1 MEALISFFVKYL
13 LVPLL
18 AVVMLFVV
26 NKLAGIKKK
35 IQVKKVIIF
44 VLIVVLILTLP
55 SLFALLKNEF
65 VWGGLILSIISYLI
79 LGIGLVYYVKSS
91 YYAKTLGFED
101 DLQDKA
107 IFFLVLCIA
116 MLVSAWAYYLFF
128 NLLSTLPYASTA
140 MFIVLWFVMPLLYV
154 TARDYY
160 LKFAP
165 VFRTPWVVKSDA
177 TDSSYWER
185 VDTFNLI
192 QVTVRI
198 KKTPDAE
205 NYSSY
210 VVKLPM
216 EVPIGKWFDR
226 FIEDQNVR
234 FPESPILTK
243 DEDEDIGWVFYT
255 PKWFTIPLFL
265 RVLNPNETGSF
276 NEIKNQQVIYVRRVR
291 IKDKN
296 E

>member
-140 MFIVLWFVMPLLYV
+140 MFIVLWFIMPLLYV

-226 FIEDQNVR
+226 FIEDQNVH

-255 PKWFTIPLFL
+255 PKWFTIPLFVRFL
-265 RVLNPNETGSF
+265 DPENEAYD
-276 NEIKNQQVIYVRRVR
+276 NRIKNRQIIYIRRVKLEKG
-291 IKDKN
+291 I
-296 E
+296 

>member
-140 MFIVLWFVMPLLYV
+140 MFIVVWFVMPLLYV

-255 PKWFTIPLFL
+255 PKWFTIPLFVRFL
-265 RVLNPNETGSF
+265 DPENEAYD
-276 NEIKNQQVIYVRRVR
+276 NRIKNRQIIYIRRVKLEKG
-291 IKDKN
+291 I
-296 E
+296 

>member
-65 VWGGLILSIISYLI
+65 VWGGLVLSIISYLI

-116 MLVSAWAYYLFF
+116 MLVSGWAYYLFF

-154 TARDYY
+154 IARDYY

-243 DEDEDIGWVFYT
+243 DEDEDIGWGFYT
-255 PKWFTIPLFL
+255 PKWFTIPLFVRFL
-265 RVLNPNETGSF
+265 DPENEAYD
-276 NEIKNQQVIYVRRVR
+276 NRIKNRQIIYIRRVKLEKG
-291 IKDKN
+291 I
-296 E
+296 

>member
-35 IQVKKVIIF
+35 IQVKKIIIF

-65 VWGGLILSIISYLI
+65 VWGGLVLSIISYLI

-116 MLVSAWAYYLFF
+116 MLVSGWAYYLFF

-154 TARDYY
+154 IARDYY

-255 PKWFTIPLFL
+255 PKWFTIPLFVRFL
-265 RVLNPNETGSF
+265 DPENEAYD
-276 NEIKNQQVIYVRRVR
+276 NRIKNRQIIYIRRVKLEKG
-291 IKDKN
+291 I
-296 E
+296 

>member
-65 VWGGLILSIISYLI
+65 VWGGLVLSIISYLI
-79 LGIGLVYYVKSS
+79 FGIGLVYYVKSS

-116 MLVSAWAYYLFF
+116 MLVSGWAYYLFF

-185 VDTFNLI
+185 IDTFNLI

-255 PKWFTIPLFL
+255 PKWFTIPLFVRFL
-265 RVLNPNETGSF
+265 DPENEAYD
-276 NEIKNQQVIYVRRVR
+276 NRIKNRQIIYIRRVKLEKG
-291 IKDKN
+291 I
-296 E
+296 

>member
-44 VLIVVLILTLP
+44 VLIVVFILTLP

-65 VWGGLILSIISYLI
+65 VWGGLVLSIISYLI

-140 MFIVLWFVMPLLYV
+140 MFIVLWFVIPLLYV
-154 TARDYY
+154 MARDYY

-165 VFRTPWVVKSDA
+165 VFRTPWVVKSDT

-243 DEDEDIGWVFYT
+243 DENEDIGWVFYT
-255 PKWFTIPLFL
+255 PKWFTIPLFVRFL
-265 RVLNPNETGSF
+265 DPENEAYD
-276 NEIKNQQVIYVRRVR
+276 NRIKNRQLIYIRRVKLEKG
-291 IKDKN
+291 I
-296 E
+296 

>member
-44 VLIVVLILTLP
+44 VLIVVFILTLP

-65 VWGGLILSIISYLI
+65 VWGGLVISIISYLI

-140 MFIVLWFVMPLLYV
+140 MFIVLWFVIPLLYV
-154 TARDYY
+154 MARDYY

-165 VFRTPWVVKSDA
+165 VFRTPWVVKSDT

-243 DEDEDIGWVFYT
+243 DENEDIGWVFYT
-255 PKWFTIPLFL
+255 PKWFTIPLFVRFL
-265 RVLNPNETGSF
+265 DPENEAYD
-276 NEIKNQQVIYVRRVR
+276 NRIKNRQIIYIRRVKLEKG
-291 IKDKN
+291 I
-296 E
+296 

>member
-65 VWGGLILSIISYLI
+65 VWGGLVLSIISYLI

-116 MLVSAWAYYLFF
+116 MLVSGWAYYLFF

-154 TARDYY
+154 ITRDYY

-165 VFRTPWVVKSDA
+165 VFRTPWVVKSDT

-255 PKWFTIPLFL
+255 PKWFTIPLFVRFL
-265 RVLNPNETGSF
+265 DPENEAYE
-276 NEIKNQQVIYVRRVR
+276 NKIKNRQIIYIRRVKLEKG
-291 IKDKN
+291 I
-296 E
+296 

>member
-91 YYAKTLGFED
+91 YYAKKLGFED

-116 MLVSAWAYYLFF
+116 MLVSGWAYYLFF

-185 VDTFNLI
+185 IDTFNLI

-255 PKWFTIPLFL
+255 PKWFTIPLFVRFL
-265 RVLNPNETGSF
+265 DPENEAYD
-276 NEIKNQQVIYVRRVR
+276 NRIKNRQIIYIRRVKLEKG
-291 IKDKN
+291 I
-296 E
+296 

>member
-65 VWGGLILSIISYLI
+65 VWGGLVLSIISYLI

-140 MFIVLWFVMPLLYV
+140 MFIVLWFVIPLLYV
-154 TARDYY
+154 MARDYY

-165 VFRTPWVVKSDA
+165 VFRTPWVVKSDT

-243 DEDEDIGWVFYT
+243 DENEDIGWVFYT
-255 PKWFTIPLFL
+255 PKWFTIPLFVRFL
-265 RVLNPNETGSF
+265 DPENEAYD
-276 NEIKNQQVIYVRRVR
+276 NRIKNRQIIYIRRVKLEKG
-291 IKDKN
+291 I
-296 E
+296 

>member
-65 VWGGLILSIISYLI
+65 VWGGLVLSIISYLI

-107 IFFLVLCIA
+107 IFFLVLCIT
-116 MLVSAWAYYLFF
+116 MLVSGWAYYLFF

-154 TARDYY
+154 IARDYY

-210 VVKLPM
+210 GVKLPM
-216 EVPIGKWFDR
+216 GIPIGKWFDR

-255 PKWFTIPLFL
+255 PKWFTIPLFVRFL
-265 RVLNPNETGSF
+265 DPENEAYD
-276 NEIKNQQVIYVRRVR
+276 NRIKNRQIIYIRRVKLEKG
-291 IKDKN
+291 I
-296 E
+296 

>member
-65 VWGGLILSIISYLI
+65 VWGGLVLSIISYLI
-79 LGIGLVYYVKSS
+79 FGIGLVYYVKSS

-255 PKWFTIPLFL
+255 PKWFTIPLFVRFL
-265 RVLNPNETGSF
+265 DPENEAYD
-276 NEIKNQQVIYVRRVR
+276 NRIKNRQIIYIRRVKLEKG
-291 IKDKN
+291 I
-296 E
+296 

>member
-44 VLIVVLILTLP
+44 VLIVVFILTLP

-65 VWGGLILSIISYLI
+65 VWGGLVLSIISYLI

-101 DLQDKA
+101 DLQDKV

-140 MFIVLWFVMPLLYV
+140 MFIVLWFVIPLLYV
-154 TARDYY
+154 MARDYY

-165 VFRTPWVVKSDA
+165 VFRTPWVVKSDT

-243 DEDEDIGWVFYT
+243 DENEDIGWVFYT
-255 PKWFTIPLFL
+255 PKWFTIPLFVRFL
-265 RVLNPNETGSF
+265 DPENEAYD
-276 NEIKNQQVIYVRRVR
+276 NRIKNRQIIYIRRVKLEKG
-291 IKDKN
+291 I
-296 E
+296 

>member
-44 VLIVVLILTLP
+44 VLIVVFILTLP

-65 VWGGLILSIISYLI
+65 VWGGLVLSIISYLI
-79 LGIGLVYYVKSS
+79 LGIGLVYYVKST

-140 MFIVLWFVMPLLYV
+140 MFIVLWFVIPLLYV
-154 TARDYY
+154 MARDYY

-165 VFRTPWVVKSDA
+165 VFRTPWVVKSDT

-243 DEDEDIGWVFYT
+243 DENEDIGWVFYT
-255 PKWFTIPLFL
+255 PKWFTIPLFVRFL
-265 RVLNPNETGSF
+265 DPENEAYD
-276 NEIKNQQVIYVRRVR
+276 NRIKNRQIIYIRRVKLEKG
-291 IKDKN
+291 I
-296 E
+296 

>member
-44 VLIVVLILTLP
+44 VLIVVFILTLP

-65 VWGGLILSIISYLI
+65 VWGGLVLSIISYLI
-79 LGIGLVYYVKSS
+79 FGIGLVYYVKSS

-140 MFIVLWFVMPLLYV
+140 MFIVLWFVIPLLYV
-154 TARDYY
+154 MARDYY

-165 VFRTPWVVKSDA
+165 VFRTPWVVKSDT

-243 DEDEDIGWVFYT
+243 DENEDIGWVFYT
-255 PKWFTIPLFL
+255 PKWFTIPLFVRFL
-265 RVLNPNETGSF
+265 DPENEAYD
-276 NEIKNQQVIYVRRVR
+276 NRIKNRQIIYIRRVKLEKG
-291 IKDKN
+291 I
-296 E
+296 

>member
-65 VWGGLILSIISYLI
+65 VWGGLVLSIISYLI

-154 TARDYY
+154 ITRDYY

-165 VFRTPWVVKSDA
+165 VFRTPWVVKSDT

-255 PKWFTIPLFL
+255 PKWFTIPLFVRFL
-265 RVLNPNETGSF
+265 DPENEAYD
-276 NEIKNQQVIYVRRVR
+276 NRIKNRQIIYIRRVKLEKG
-291 IKDKN
+291 I
-296 E
+296 

>member
-65 VWGGLILSIISYLI
+65 VWGGLVLSIISYLI

-107 IFFLVLCIA
+107 IFFLVLCIT
-116 MLVSAWAYYLFF
+116 MLVSGWAYYLFF

-154 TARDYY
+154 IARDYY

-255 PKWFTIPLFL
+255 PKWFTIPLFVRFL
-265 RVLNPNETGSF
+265 DPENEAYD
-276 NEIKNQQVIYVRRVR
+276 NRIKNRQIIYIRRVKLEKG
-291 IKDKN
+291 I
-296 E
+296 

>member
-65 VWGGLILSIISYLI
+65 VWGGLVLSIISYLI

-140 MFIVLWFVMPLLYV
+140 MFIVLWFVIPLLYV
-154 TARDYY
+154 MARDYY

-165 VFRTPWVVKSDA
+165 VFRTPWVLKSDT

-255 PKWFTIPLFL
+255 PKWFTIPLFVRFL
-265 RVLNPNETGSF
+265 DPENEAYD
-276 NEIKNQQVIYVRRVR
+276 NRIKNRQIIYIRRVKLEKG
-291 IKDKN
+291 I
-296 E
+296 

>member
-65 VWGGLILSIISYLI
+65 VWGGLVLSIISYLI

-116 MLVSAWAYYLFF
+116 MLVSGWAYYLFF

-154 TARDYY
+154 IARDYY

-165 VFRTPWVVKSDA
+165 VFRTPWVVKSDT

-255 PKWFTIPLFL
+255 PKWFTIPLFVRFL
-265 RVLNPNETGSF
+265 DPENEAYD
-276 NEIKNQQVIYVRRVR
+276 NRIKNRQIIDIRRVKLEKG
-291 IKDKN
+291 I
-296 E
+296 

>member
-44 VLIVVLILTLP
+44 VLIVVFILTLP

-65 VWGGLILSIISYLI
+65 VWGGLVLSIISYLI

-140 MFIVLWFVMPLLYV
+140 MFIVLWFVIPLLYV

-165 VFRTPWVVKSDA
+165 VFRTPWVVKSDT

-243 DEDEDIGWVFYT
+243 DENEDIGWVFYT
-255 PKWFTIPLFL
+255 PKWFTIPLFVRFL
-265 RVLNPNETGSF
+265 DPENEAYD
-276 NEIKNQQVIYVRRVR
+276 NRIKNRQIIYIRRVKLEKG
-291 IKDKN
+291 I
-296 E
+296 

>member
-65 VWGGLILSIISYLI
+65 VWGGLVLSIISYLI
-79 LGIGLVYYVKSS
+79 FGIGLVYYVKSS

-140 MFIVLWFVMPLLYV
+140 MFIVLWFVIPLLYV
-154 TARDYY
+154 MARDYY

-165 VFRTPWVVKSDA
+165 VFRTPWVVKSDT

-243 DEDEDIGWVFYT
+243 DENEDIGWVFYT
-255 PKWFTIPLFL
+255 PKWFTIPLFVRFL
-265 RVLNPNETGSF
+265 DPENEAYD
-276 NEIKNQQVIYVRRVR
+276 NRIKNRQIIYIRRVKLEKG
-291 IKDKN
+291 I
-296 E
+296 

>member
-44 VLIVVLILTLP
+44 VLIVVFILTLP

-65 VWGGLILSIISYLI
+65 VWGGLVLSIISYLI

-140 MFIVLWFVMPLLYV
+140 MFIVLWFVIPLLYV
-154 TARDYY
+154 MARDYY

-165 VFRTPWVVKSDA
+165 VFRTPWVVKSDT

-243 DEDEDIGWVFYT
+243 DENEDIGWVFYT
-255 PKWFTIPLFL
+255 PKWFTIPLFVRFL
-265 RVLNPNETGSF
+265 DPENEAYD
-276 NEIKNQQVIYVRRVR
+276 NRIKNRQIIYIRRVKLEKG
-291 IKDKN
+291 I
-296 E
+296 

>member
-107 IFFLVLCIA
+107 IFFLVLCIV

-140 MFIVLWFVMPLLYV
+140 MFIVLWFVIPSLYV

-165 VFRTPWVVKSDA
+165 VFRTPWVVKSDT

-255 PKWFTIPLFL
+255 PKWFTIPLFVRFL
-265 RVLNPNETGSF
+265 DPENEAYD
-276 NEIKNQQVIYVRRVR
+276 NRIKNRQIIYIRRVKLEKG
-291 IKDKN
+291 I
-296 E
+296 

>member
-44 VLIVVLILTLP
+44 VIIVVLILTLP

-65 VWGGLILSIISYLI
+65 VWGGLVLSIISYLI

-116 MLVSAWAYYLFF
+116 MLVSGWAYYLFF

-154 TARDYY
+154 IARDYY

-255 PKWFTIPLFL
+255 PKWFTIPLFVRFL
-265 RVLNPNETGSF
+265 DPENEAYD
-276 NEIKNQQVIYVRRVR
+276 NRIKNRQIIYIRRVKLEKG
-291 IKDKN
+291 I
-296 E
+296 

>member
-65 VWGGLILSIISYLI
+65 VWGGLVLSIISYLI
-79 LGIGLVYYVKSS
+79 FGIGLVYYVKSS

-116 MLVSAWAYYLFF
+116 MLVSGWAYYLFF

-154 TARDYY
+154 IARDYY

-255 PKWFTIPLFL
+255 PKWFTIPLFVRFL
-265 RVLNPNETGSF
+265 DPENEAYD
-276 NEIKNQQVIYVRRVR
+276 NRIKNRQIIYIRRVKLEKG
-291 IKDKN
+291 I
-296 E
+296 

>member
-44 VLIVVLILTLP
+44 VLIVVFILTLP

-65 VWGGLILSIISYLI
+65 VWGGLVLSIISYLI

-140 MFIVLWFVMPLLYV
+140 MFIVLWFVIPLLYV
-154 TARDYY
+154 MARDYY

-165 VFRTPWVVKSDA
+165 VFRTPWVVKSDT

-255 PKWFTIPLFL
+255 PKWFTIPLFVRFL
-265 RVLNPNETGSF
+265 DPENEAYD
-276 NEIKNQQVIYVRRVR
+276 NRIKNRQIIYIRRVKLEKG
-291 IKDKN
+291 I
-296 E
+296 

>member
-65 VWGGLILSIISYLI
+65 VWGGLVLSIISYLI

-107 IFFLVLCIA
+107 IFFLVLCIT

-140 MFIVLWFVMPLLYV
+140 MFIVLWFVIPLLYV
-154 TARDYY
+154 MARDYY

-165 VFRTPWVVKSDA
+165 VFRTPWVIKSDT

-243 DEDEDIGWVFYT
+243 DENEDIGWVFYT
-255 PKWFTIPLFL
+255 PKWFAIPLFVRFL
-265 RVLNPNETGSF
+265 EPENEAYE
-276 NEIKNQQVIYVRRVR
+276 NKIKNRQIIYIRRVKLEKG
-291 IKDKN
+291 I
-296 E
+296 

>member
-18 AVVMLFVV
+18 AVVILFVV

-65 VWGGLILSIISYLI
+65 VWGGLVLSIISYLI

-116 MLVSAWAYYLFF
+116 MLVSGWAYYLFF

-154 TARDYY
+154 IARDYY

-255 PKWFTIPLFL
+255 PKWFTIPLFVRFL
-265 RVLNPNETGSF
+265 DPENEAYD
-276 NEIKNQQVIYVRRVR
+276 NRIKNRQIIYIRRVKLEKG
-291 IKDKN
+291 I
-296 E
+296 

>member
-44 VLIVVLILTLP
+44 VLIVVFILTLP

-65 VWGGLILSIISYLI
+65 VWGGLVLSIISYLI

-101 DLQDKA
+101 DLKDKA

-140 MFIVLWFVMPLLYV
+140 MFIVLWFVIPLLYV
-154 TARDYY
+154 MARDYY

-165 VFRTPWVVKSDA
+165 VFRTPWVVKSDT

-243 DEDEDIGWVFYT
+243 DENEDIGWVFYT
-255 PKWFTIPLFL
+255 PKWFTIPLFVRFL
-265 RVLNPNETGSF
+265 DPENEAYD
-276 NEIKNQQVIYVRRVR
+276 NRIKNRQIIYIRRVKLEKG
-291 IKDKN
+291 I
-296 E
+296 

>member
-1 MEALISFFVKYL
+1 MLFRS
-13 LVPLL
+13 L

-44 VLIVVLILTLP
+44 VLIVVFILTLP

-65 VWGGLILSIISYLI
+65 VWGGLVLSIISYLI

-140 MFIVLWFVMPLLYV
+140 MFIVLWFVIPLLYV
-154 TARDYY
+154 MARDYY

-165 VFRTPWVVKSDA
+165 VFRTPWVVKSDT

-210 VVKLPM
+210 VIKLPM
-216 EVPIGKWFDR
+216 EIPIGKWFDR

-243 DEDEDIGWVFYT
+243 DENEDIGWVFYT
-255 PKWFTIPLFL
+255 PDRKTH
-265 RVLNPNETGSF
+265 V
-276 NEIKNQQVIYVRRVR
+276 
-291 IKDKN
+291 
-296 E
+296 

>member
-65 VWGGLILSIISYLI
+65 VWGGLVLSIISYLI

-255 PKWFTIPLFL
+255 PKWFTIPLFVRFL
-265 RVLNPNETGSF
+265 DPENEAYD
-276 NEIKNQQVIYVRRVR
+276 NRIKNRQIIYIRRVKLEKG
-291 IKDKN
+291 I
-296 E
+296 

>member
-65 VWGGLILSIISYLI
+65 VWGGLVLSIISYLI

-154 TARDYY
+154 IARDYY

-165 VFRTPWVVKSDA
+165 VFRTPWVVKSDT

-255 PKWFTIPLFL
+255 PKWFTIPLFVRFL
-265 RVLNPNETGSF
+265 DPENEAYD
-276 NEIKNQQVIYVRRVR
+276 NRIKNRQIIYIRRVKLEKG
-291 IKDKN
+291 I
-296 E
+296 

>member
-65 VWGGLILSIISYLI
+65 VWGGLVLSIISYLI

-116 MLVSAWAYYLFF
+116 MLVSGWAYYLFF

-154 TARDYY
+154 IARDYY

-255 PKWFTIPLFL
+255 PKWFTIPLFVRFL
-265 RVLNPNETGSF
+265 DPENEAYD
-276 NEIKNQQVIYVRRVR
+276 NRIKNRQIIYIRRVKLEKG
-291 IKDKN
+291 I
-296 E
+296 

>member
-65 VWGGLILSIISYLI
+65 VWGGLVLSIISYLI
-79 LGIGLVYYVKSS
+79 FGIGLVYYVKSS

-185 VDTFNLI
+185 IDTFNLI

-255 PKWFTIPLFL
+255 PKWFTIPLFVRFL
-265 RVLNPNETGSF
+265 DPENEAYD
-276 NEIKNQQVIYVRRVR
+276 NRIKNRQIIYIRRVKLEKG
-291 IKDKN
+291 I
-296 E
+296 

>member
-255 PKWFTIPLFL
+255 PKWFTIPLFVRFL
-265 RVLNPNETGSF
+265 DPENEAYD
-276 NEIKNQQVIYVRRVR
+276 NRIKNRQIIYIRRVKLEKG
-291 IKDKN
+291 I
-296 E
+296 

>member
-65 VWGGLILSIISYLI
+65 VWGGLVLSIISYLI

-116 MLVSAWAYYLFF
+116 MLVSGWAYYLFF

-154 TARDYY
+154 IARDYY

-165 VFRTPWVVKSDA
+165 VFRTPWVVKSDT

-255 PKWFTIPLFL
+255 PKWFTIPLFVRFL
-265 RVLNPNETGSF
+265 DPENEAYD
-276 NEIKNQQVIYVRRVR
+276 NRIKNRQIIYIRRVKLEKG
-291 IKDKN
+291 I
-296 E
+296 

>member
-65 VWGGLILSIISYLI
+65 VWGGLVLSIISYLI

-140 MFIVLWFVMPLLYV
+140 MFIVLWFVIPLLYV
-154 TARDYY
+154 MARDYY

-165 VFRTPWVVKSDA
+165 VFRTPWVVKSDT

-255 PKWFTIPLFL
+255 PKWFTIPLFVRFL
-265 RVLNPNETGSF
+265 DPENEAYD
-276 NEIKNQQVIYVRRVR
+276 NRIKNRQIIYIRRVKLEKG
-291 IKDKN
+291 I
-296 E
+296 

>member
-13 LVPLL
+13 LVPPL

-44 VLIVVLILTLP
+44 VLIVVFILTLP

-65 VWGGLILSIISYLI
+65 VWGGLVLSIISYLI

-101 DLQDKA
+101 DLQDKV

-140 MFIVLWFVMPLLYV
+140 MFIVLWFVIPLLYV
-154 TARDYY
+154 MARDYY

-165 VFRTPWVVKSDA
+165 VFRTPWVVKSDT

-243 DEDEDIGWVFYT
+243 DENEDIGWVFYT
-255 PKWFTIPLFL
+255 PKWFTIPLFVRFL
-265 RVLNPNETGSF
+265 DPENEAYD
-276 NEIKNQQVIYVRRVR
+276 NRIKNRQIIYIRRVKLEKG
-291 IKDKN
+291 I
-296 E
+296 